1 MRIIQTCLEG
11 SIDGLT
17 VSNTTPIFSNNLQSK
32 SGGLS
37 GQPIFEN
44 MLEMIRD
51 IKDEVGSKI
60 DINACGGIS
69 SGKDVLEAIKAGAKT
84 TQIYTSL
91 IYEGPGIVKTI
102 NQELL
107 SLLKENEDL
116 PLEYAKKI
124 NLNMNRFMRDFEN
137 QSIIDQIEREKQE
150 MRNQFNKISLPTFL
164 IQGKILTS
172 TQRNLDFISKV
183 IEDELKK

>member
-1 MRIIQTCLEG
+1 MIDQILEKYP
-11 SIDGLT
+11 
-17 VSNTTPIFSNNLQSK
+17 SNVKVVVKNYPLNFHKEAYKAARYALAAHQQGK
-32 SGGLS
+32 FKEMYHL
-37 GQPIFEN
+37 IFEN
-44 MLEMIRD
+44 YQ
-51 IKDEVGSKI
+51 K
-60 DINACGGIS
+60 
-69 SGKDVLEAIKAGAKT
+69 
-84 TQIYTSL
+84 
-91 IYEGPGIVKTI
+91 
-102 NQELL
+102 
-107 SLLKENEDL
+107 LKENEDL